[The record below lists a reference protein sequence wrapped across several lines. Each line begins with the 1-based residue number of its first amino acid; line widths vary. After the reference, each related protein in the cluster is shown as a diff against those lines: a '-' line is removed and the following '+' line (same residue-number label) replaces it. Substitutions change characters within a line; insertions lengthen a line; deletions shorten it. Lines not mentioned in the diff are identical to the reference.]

1 MKILQ
6 ITYSLSSGGA
16 ERFLTDLLNQL
27 AEKDDVQITLL
38 LILSESIPSNMFY
51 AGELDKRITVKSL
64 GLPRV
69 NFSVF
74 IKLYAAIKREKADIV
89 HMHLSP
95 IILFSILPVLLL
107 RKSIYVETL
116 HNEVA
121 RIDNGSKLKR
131 VLKSLVYKSG
141 LLKVCTI
148 SDKNAREYEKV
159 YGRQCDA
166 MIYNGRKALHKTSS
180 FATVKQE
187 IMGYKE
193 NDKTVV
199 ITHIARCAKQKN
211 QNLLID
217 SFNAFSSDKNVI
229 LLIIGNHF
237 DSEEGKNLKAK
248 ANRKIYFL
256 GEKHNIQDYL
266 YCSDAFILSSLY
278 EGMPIT
284 LIEAL
289 SCSCIP
295 LSTPVSGV
303 VDIMRDG
310 ENGFISKDFS
320 QTSFVTMLDDFWTR
334 KEQIDKTALEYLFKN
349 KLSIESCAN
358 SYYNFYK
365 QCLQSKTKR

>member
-131 VLKSLVYKSG
+131 VLKSLV
-141 LLKVCTI
+141 
-148 SDKNAREYEKV
+148 
-159 YGRQCDA
+159 
-166 MIYNGRKALHKTSS
+166 
-180 FATVKQE
+180 
-187 IMGYKE
+187 
-193 NDKTVV
+193 
-199 ITHIARCAKQKN
+199 
-211 QNLLID
+211 
-217 SFNAFSSDKNVI
+217 
-229 LLIIGNHF
+229 
-237 DSEEGKNLKAK
+237 
-248 ANRKIYFL
+248 
-256 GEKHNIQDYL
+256 
-266 YCSDAFILSSLY
+266 
-278 EGMPIT
+278 
-284 LIEAL
+284 
-289 SCSCIP
+289 
-295 LSTPVSGV
+295 
-303 VDIMRDG
+303 
-310 ENGFISKDFS
+310 
-320 QTSFVTMLDDFWTR
+320 
-334 KEQIDKTALEYLFKN
+334 
-349 KLSIESCAN
+349 SIV
-358 SYYNFYK
+358 
-365 QCLQSKTKR
+365 R